1 MTLCIRAMTLIPK
14 TRGAPSTDSVPPT
27 FLLRTLGWA
36 ELCEIAPSGAILP
49 RVLGPGKPL
58 ALLVYCAC
66 ARDRS
71 HARDMLAA
79 LLWADSDPEKSR
91 HNVRQAL
98 WRLRRVL
105 GDLLVTRNDAVEG
118 VELSVES
125 DRERFLR
132 AVHGDEAELALSLYS
147 GPFLRGLTL
156 PGGDQFEDWAL
167 AERGRLEDALLRVVQ
182 PYARDLIKRDRP
194 GRACEVA
201 ERLVVLAPDSLD
213 AHRIA
218 TDLLMEA
225 GDRSAARRV
234 ADRLEQLAIETI
246 GHTPVDVASTIA
258 RARATSAVEP
268 TEVVRAIAL
277 DLVGREAEFGIVL
290 EAWSRA
296 RAGATQVVAMTG
308 IAGIGKSRLLAAIA
322 ARCSGRRSRSV
333 SVRANPGELEVPFG
347 FAAGIARALSTQ
359 PGAAGINVDSAR
371 EIVALDPGLGS
382 VFATTPSAIDGG
394 EAVRRRALALLDLVS
409 AIAEQE
415 PLALLLDDL
424 HWADASSRQ
433 LLAVVLGRATELP
446 LMVVVTTRAT
456 SAVIVEHRALTTVS
470 LLALDGDAV
479 IDAIR
484 SSGSWPEH
492 VDAQL
497 FVRRLAS
504 VCDGIPLSV
513 VERLALARDTGNL
526 VDHDGTWDS
535 PNWQQATRDIA
546 VASPLDQRLL
556 ACTAI
561 ESRALLTLSVAGT
574 PLADA
579 VIRDALST
587 DSASPIADALQSLEV
602 KGLLVR
608 TRDGWS
614 LWHDVVSE
622 RMLALTAPEDRQAR
636 HGALATALMSS
647 GSSLSH
653 AAAVR
658 HFVQALDDDA
668 AGVVFAKIVATGRRS
683 GDARHARDVLT
694 DCVGERLSE
703 VRLRRVLRAVP
714 FWNRSAR
721 LRTRS
726 VLVAASLVVFATSVS
741 AWYARRQP
749 ALAFAQSPSI
759 AVSARG
765 FRLDALGLLPS
776 AIVRVGSSERA
787 LATPSGSSIIHVRS
801 LRATTTILSG
811 DSVVAD
817 SGVASFGAL
826 RFATTDSVLSLRF
839 EADGFRPLD
848 FELKVRD
855 THLPNGPGRS
865 STRLYSGTLNTQRV
879 RGPNAE
885 VTVSRDAPL
894 SGVVQVE
901 YNSSWAAASV
911 WLSLTPTW
919 GRASE
924 LGREVFPVATPV
936 RQDVVDVPVD
946 LVSPHVPG
954 EYWILFMVDAEP
966 SGGFGLSR
974 TNWTLGA
981 AEWGD
986 GNDLAALPDSV
997 IRAANR
1003 VGIVTTDILYPAL
1016 WNTGG
1021 SACRDSARVVHGK
1034 RVKYCPRQLGMFGIR
1049 VIVK

>member
-1 MTLCIRAMTLIPK
+1 MKLMPT
-14 TRGAPSTDSVPPT
+14 TRGAPSTDSVLPA
-27 FLLRTLGWA
+27 FLLRTLGAA
-36 ELCEIAPSGAILP
+36 ELCEIAPGGAVLP

-66 ARDRS
+66 ARDRA

-105 GDLLVTRNDAVEG
+105 GDVLVTRDDAVEG
-118 VELSVES
+118 IHPALES

-132 AVHGDEAELALSLYS
+132 AVHGDDAELALLLYS

-156 PGGDQFEDWAL
+156 PGGDEFEDWAI
-167 AERGRLEDALLRVVQ
+167 AERRRLEDSLLRVVQ
-182 PYARDLIKRDRP
+182 PYARELVKRDRP
-194 GRACEVA
+194 GRVCEVA
-201 ERLVVLAPDSLD
+201 ERLIVLAPDSLD

-218 TDLLMEA
+218 TDLLVAA

-234 ADRLEQLAIETI
+234 ADRLEQLAVETI
-246 GHTPVDVASTIA
+246 GHTPTDAAAAIA
-258 RARATSAVEP
+258 RARTTATVEP
-268 TEVVRAIAL
+268 VEIVRAIAL
-277 DLVGREAEFGIVL
+277 DLVGRDAEFGAVL

-296 RAGATQVVAMTG
+296 RVGTTQVVAMTG

-322 ARCSGRRSRSV
+322 TRCSGRRARSV

-382 VFATTPSAIDGG
+382 VFATTPSATDGG

-492 VDAQL
+492 AEAQL

-526 VDHDGTWDS
+526 VDHDGMWDS
-535 PNWQQATRDIA
+535 PDWQQATRDIG

-556 ACTAI
+556 ACTPI
-561 ESRALLTLSVAGT
+561 ESRTLLTLSVAGT

-579 VIRDALST
+579 VIRDALPKE
-587 DSASPIADALQSLEV
+587 SASTVADALQALEV

-614 LWHDVVSE
+614 MWHDVVSE
-622 RMLALTAPEDRQAR
+622 RTLALTAPEDRQAR
-636 HGALATALMSS
+636 HGALATALMLS

-658 HFVQALDDDA
+658 HFVQAMDDDA
-668 AGVVFAKIVATGRRS
+668 AGVVFAKIVAAGRRS

-726 VLVAASLVVFATSVS
+726 VLVAASLVVLATSVS

-749 ALAFAQSPSI
+749 ALAFAQAPVV
-759 AVSARG
+759 AEAARS
-765 FRLDALGLLPS
+765 FRSDAFRLLPS
-776 AIVRVGSSERA
+776 AIVRFGSSERVLPA
-787 LATPSGSSIIHVRS
+787 AAGSSMVHVRS
-801 LRATTTILSG
+801 LRATATILSG

-826 RFATTDSVLSLRF
+826 RFATTDSVLILRF
-839 EADGFRPLD
+839 EAEGFRPLD
-848 FELKVRD
+848 FELKMRD
-855 THLPNGPGRS
+855 NHLPNGPGRS
-865 STRLYSGTLNTQRV
+865 STRLYDGMLNGQHV
-879 RGPNAE
+879 RGPNAQI
-885 VTVSRDAPL
+885 VVARDATV

-901 YNSSWAAASV
+901 YNSSWPAASV

-924 LGREVFPVATPV
+924 VGREIIPVSTPV

-946 LVSPHVPG
+946 VVAPHAPG
-954 EYWILFMVDAEP
+954 QYWILFMVDAEP

-997 IRAANR
+997 IRVANR
-1003 VGIVTTDILYPAL
+1003 DGIVLTDILYPAL

-1021 SACRDSARVVHGK
+1021 YVCRDSAGVVHGK

-1049 VIVK
+1049 VIVN